1 MERFWPER
9 RNTDVSVQGGV
20 MFRRLGLYLTV
31 LGALAVVSVAS
42 AAYPSPF
49 ALQGG
54 PGVLSNDGSLRYV
67 AIGAGEATV
76 VRASKTIGGSV
87 VMTSQSIPGSYGVPM
102 LTSSGPGGGMFRDDS
117 TFVLQSTGVFATT
130 QFVVVSTADLAVRDQ
145 IVLKGTFM
153 FDALS
158 PDGSKLYLI
167 QHKSKDDIQ
176 HYIVR
181 AYDLSAHQL
190 LPGRIADK
198 AQKSWVMQGWTIDR
212 ASTAD
217 GRWAYTL
224 YANPGGFPFIHALD
238 TVNGVAHCVGIPW
251 PQADNQARVF
261 NFKLSLRGKML
272 VIKEGSGSTYR
283 LVNTRNWHVS
293 KPGVH
298 H

>member
-1 MERFWPER
+1 
-9 RNTDVSVQGGV
+9 

-54 PGVLSNDGSLRYV
+54 QGVLSNDGSIRFV
-67 AIGAGEATV
+67 AVGTGESTV
-76 VRASKTIGGSV
+76 VRANKTSGGST
-87 VMTSQSIPGSYGVPM
+87 VMSSQSIPGSYGIPM
-102 LTSSGPGGGMFRDDS
+102 LTSTGPGGGMFRDGS
-117 TFVLQSTGVFATT
+117 TFVLQSTGLLATT
-130 QFVVVSTADLAVRDQ
+130 QFVLLRTADLGVSDQ
-145 IVLKGTFM
+145 IVLKGTFA

-167 QHKSKDDIQ
+167 QHTSAQDIQ

-190 LPGRIADK
+190 MPGRIADK

-212 ASTAD
+212 ATTAT
-217 GRWAYTL
+217 GRWVYTL

-238 TVNGVAHCVGIPW
+238 TVKGVAHCVGVPW
-251 PQADNQARVF
+251 PQSDSNQSKVF
-261 NFKLSLRGKML
+261 NFKLALHGKML
-272 VIKEGSGSTYR
+272 VIKAGTGSTYCV
-283 LVNTRNWHVS
+283 VNTTNWHVS
-293 KPGVH
+293 KP
-298 H
+298 